1 MAYAQFTAFV
11 AMIRSALLRLQLEEA
26 FGAHA
31 LNAAASRLNVLLAEN
46 PALLGAFQAIDAT
59 YARFGLLQ
67 QISVEVGGVVVSEW
81 DMTTG
86 RIESGKAWKTL
97 LGYPADGVAD
107 SVTAWRALVQADDL
121 AALSSGI
128 AVHVRDATSR
138 FVHDC
143 RCRSFDGGWRWIR
156 VSGRVVMRNENGEP
170 VRVIIVQQDVDAEHR
185 MQVSLSAAREAAEA
199 AGRSRTAF
207 LANMSHEI
215 RTPMNAIIGM
225 TDLALDTN
233 LDAEQKH
240 YLSTVRSSCEA
251 LLTIVNDILDFSKI
265 EAGKLQVEKIDFD
278 LGAIVLEAARS
289 LAVSA
294 QHKGLDLA
302 VDLDPALPAR
312 VWGDPVRTRQ
322 VLINLVGNAIK
333 FTPKGE
339 VAVVVRAESVVDE
352 CVRVRV
358 QVCDTGIGIPRDKQE
373 QIFQSFSQAD
383 ASTNRRFGGTGL
395 GLTISARLVEL
406 MGGEL
411 GVESEE
417 GRGSVFSFG
426 LELAIK
432 EGVSPPRPP
441 PAALVGKQALLVGN
455 DCATARVLASVFAR
469 WGIATV
475 TAVSVAEARL
485 IAAKSRDAGAPLG
498 IVILDATVALADG
511 GECLAGWRG
520 EASAEPMLAAVNIAG
535 QRDELPRLR
544 ALGLGVYVV
553 KPVSAVDLFD
563 AVTLAIGTGPEFAFE
578 AFNVDAAL
586 HASTAPARAPLVI
599 LLVEDNPVNQDLA
612 RRMLGAGGHKVVVAA
627 NGEEA
632 LECFDGQSF
641 DLVLM
646 DMQMPVMDGIE
657 ATEAIRARELR
668 RSWIASGDAFRQLP
682 IIAMTANAM
691 AGDRERCLQAG
702 MNDYLTKPI
711 RKAELFAA
719 IERVVGNAGQDTEG
733 VVGSLPSDGRSIDVD
748 AAIRDLGDEALVR
761 QMAKMLLVQWDS
773 HITAISNTMKAQDG
787 VTLCRAAHTFKGLL
801 AMFHAEAA
809 RRHALALELAA
820 KEGNWA
826 EASREEQALYAEL
839 LAVRPALAAFAGR

>member
-1 MAYAQFTAFV
+1 
-11 AMIRSALLRLQLEEA
+11 MIRSALLRLQLEEA
-26 FGAHA
+26 FGAHT
-31 LNAAASRLNVLLAEN
+31 LNAESSRLNRLLAEN
-46 PALLGAFQAIDAT
+46 PALLGALQAIDAT

-81 DMTTG
+81 DLTSG

-97 LGYPADGVAD
+97 LGYAADGVAD
-107 SVTAWRALVQADDL
+107 SVSAWRSLVQADDL

-128 AVHVRDATSR
+128 AIHIRDATSH

-143 RCRSFDGGWRWIR
+143 RCRSVDGGWRWIR
-156 VSGRVVMRNENGEP
+156 VSGRVVIRNENGEP
-170 VRVIIVQQDVDAEHR
+170 VRVIMVQQDVDTEHR

-240 YLSTVRSSCEA
+240 YLSAVRSSCEA
-251 LLTIVNDILDFSKI
+251 LLAIVNDILDFSKI

-294 QHKGLDLA
+294 QQKGLDLA

-322 VLINLVGNAIK
+322 VLINLIGNAIK

-339 VAVVVRAESVVDE
+339 ILVQVCAESVVNE
-352 CVRVRV
+352 CVRVRLK
-358 QVCDTGIGIPRDKQE
+358 VCDTGIGIPRDKQE

-411 GVESEE
+411 RVESEE
-417 GRGSVFSFG
+417 GRGSVFSFA
-426 LELAIK
+426 LELGVK
-432 EGVSPPRPP
+432 EGLAPPRPA
-441 PAALVGKQALLVGN
+441 PAALIGKQVLLVGN
-455 DCATARVLASVFAR
+455 DCATTRGLASVFAR
-469 WGIATV
+469 WSIATV
-475 TAVSVAEARL
+475 TAASMAEARL
-485 IAAKSRDAGAPLG
+485 MAEKFKEAGASLG
-498 IVILDATVALADG
+498 LVIFDATLALADG
-511 GECLAGWRG
+511 GECLAGWR
-520 EASAEPMLAAVNIAG
+520 EEVSAAPMLAVVNIAG
-535 QRDELPRLR
+535 QRDELPKLR
-544 ALGLGVYVV
+544 VLGIDIYAV
-553 KPVSAVDLFD
+553 KPVSAVDLSD
-563 AVTLAIGTGPEFAFE
+563 AVTLAIGEGPGFAFE

-586 HASTAPARAPLVI
+586 LVATAAAQAPLTI

-612 RRMLGAGGHKVVVAA
+612 QRMLATAGHKVVVAA

-632 LECFDGQSF
+632 LERFDEQYF

-702 MNDYLTKPI
+702 MNDYLAKPI

-719 IERVVGNAGQDTEG
+719 IERVIGNTGQGTEG
-733 VVGSLPSDGRSIDVD
+733 VDASLPPDGRPIDVD

-761 QMAKMLLVQWDS
+761 EMARMLLLQWDS
-773 HITAISNTMKAQDG
+773 YIAAISSATTARDG
-787 VTLCRAAHTFKGLL
+787 ATLCRAAHTFKGLL
-801 AMFHAEAA
+801 AMFHAETA

-820 KEGNWA
+820 KEGDWD
-826 EASREEQALYAEL
+826 EAFREEKALNAEL
-839 LAVRPALAAFAGR
+839 LVVRQALSHFSGA